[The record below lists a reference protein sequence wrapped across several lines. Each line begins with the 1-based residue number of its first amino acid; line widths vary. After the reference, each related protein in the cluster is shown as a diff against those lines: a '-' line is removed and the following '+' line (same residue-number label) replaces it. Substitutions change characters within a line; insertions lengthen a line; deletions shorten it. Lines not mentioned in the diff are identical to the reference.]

1 MAKSNLKKRYAKYGY
16 LYLIPFILAF
26 SIFFLYPTTLT
37 FILGFTDLKGAGNTE
52 WHFLTSVGKP
62 WYLNYL
68 DILKSKTFWKA
79 FTNTWLFWISGF
91 IPELFLAFLFSVWY
105 SDRRLKVKGT
115 LIFKVIYY
123 MPHLVAGSVT
133 ATLFIKLFGYPVGA
147 INQAMEKLYG
157 LFGMTWENRNFLING
172 GDLKKLVVLINV
184 YMYYG
189 YTLLIIYAGI
199 IGINPEIFESAEM
212 DGCNRIQTFFK
223 VTLPCMRH
231 ILIFVLVTSIIGGLG
246 MFDVPQMFGII
257 ANNAVLTNMTFLN
270 NLAFKNGYL
279 YNRASALS
287 VMLLILNAIC
297 SGIIFYIMRDK
308 DEEKLKKIVK
318 RERREAR
325 GRYR

>member
-1 MAKSNLKKRYAKYGY
+1 
-16 LYLIPFILAF
+16 
-26 SIFFLYPTTLT
+26 
-37 FILGFTDLKGAGNTE
+37 
-52 WHFLTSVGKP
+52 
-62 WYLNYL
+62 
-68 DILKSKTFWKA
+68 
-79 FTNTWLFWISGF
+79 
-91 IPELFLAFLFSVWY
+91 
-105 SDRRLKVKGT
+105 
-115 LIFKVIYY
+115 
-123 MPHLVAGSVT
+123 
-133 ATLFIKLFGYPVGA
+133 
-147 INQAMEKLYG
+147 MEKLYG

-223 VTLPCMRH
+223 ITLPCMLE

-297 SGIIFYIMRDK
+297 SGIIFYLMRDK

>member
-16 LYLIPFILAF
+16 LYSIPFILAF
-26 SIFFLYPTTLT
+26 SIFFLYPTALT

-62 WYLNYL
+62 WYLNYA

-157 LFGMTWENRNFLING
+157 LFGATWENRNFLISG

-223 VTLPCMRH
+223 ITLPCMRH

-246 MFDVPQMFGII
+246 MFDVPQMFGIV

-308 DEEKLKKIVK
+308 DEEKLKKIIK